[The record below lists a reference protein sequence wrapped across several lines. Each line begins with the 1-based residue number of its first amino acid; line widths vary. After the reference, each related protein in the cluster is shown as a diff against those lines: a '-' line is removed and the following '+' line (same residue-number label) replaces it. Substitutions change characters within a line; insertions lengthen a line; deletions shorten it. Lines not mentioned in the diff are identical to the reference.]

1 VKCKNYFT
9 GNKNANWALICII
22 PIPMVAVLN
31 PEIKA
36 LENFIDIEI
45 NMENQI

>member
-1 VKCKNYFT
+1 
-9 GNKNANWALICII
+9 
-22 PIPMVAVLN
+22 MVAVLN

-45 NMENQI
+45 NMENQIRNPPLKALKQQKSKATME